1 MEIKLLFITGSI
13 ITLILACIATTSIV
27 YGQSIFQKVQN
38 PTTNTIPPSHASTIS
53 APTKHPSGNATSLAH
68 KPRPSMVRIVSP
80 SSGEQ
85 VLVDKPLL
93 IFGTSAGN
101 AIATLINCKVSVS
114 LNGIK
119 PYQRVIATGPS
130 GSGDYSKWN
139 FTLSPKYASIKQG
152 PNKITAK
159 YSCANSHDFF
169 NSISVIGSGTAKAY
183 DTNLKLRY
191 AHFVPMPTS
200 TNSKE
205 RQVKVLVNY
214 TAGAGSTINNKTIN
228 AMMRVY
234 APNGTLIK
242 TSSFP
247 NGFVAKDS
255 GTVQLAT
262 TIKDNRIPQLTA
274 FVQFMTR
281 DKLQPISNS
290 VTVKLVSGQKI
301 GTKA

>member
-1 MEIKLLFITGSI
+1 
-13 ITLILACIATTSIV
+13 
-27 YGQSIFQKVQN
+27 
-38 PTTNTIPPSHASTIS
+38 
-53 APTKHPSGNATSLAH
+53 
-68 KPRPSMVRIVSP
+68 MVRIVSP
-80 SSGEQ
+80 SNGEQ
-85 VLVDKPLL
+85 VLVGKPLL
-93 IFGTSAGN
+93 IFGTSVG
-101 AIATLINCKVSVS
+101 NCKVSVS

-152 PNKITAK
+152 QNKITAK

-169 NSISVIGSGTAKAY
+169 NSISVIGSGTVKAY

-214 TAGAGSTINNKTIN
+214 TAVAGSTINNKTIN

-247 NGFVAKDS
+247 NGFVAKGS